1 MAIKGGSPLRGS
13 NVNIF
18 LFIILLFVSWVIYL
32 SYDAYKNGRSLDD
45 SKQNINVIN
54 NINKKASLYLPPLKN
69 DNLYYNNSFGIE
81 DDVRMNVKT
90 RGYVAEYS
98 QIGILTKNESEKDPI
113 ILPLMGRRA
122 DRNKMQYYTASN
134 TGSISTKLPV
144 KIRGR
149 SCTDERGCEEI
160 FNDDEV
166 YVEGYKASFNA
177 TIYENSNNF
186 AYIV

>member
-1 MAIKGGSPLRGS
+1 MAIKGGSPLHGS

-18 LFIILLFVSWVIYL
+18 LLIILLLVSWIIYL
-32 SYDAYKNGRSLDD
+32 LFDAHKNGRSLDD
-45 SKQNINVIN
+45 SNQNINIIN
-54 NINKKASLYLPPLKN
+54 NINKKPTGLYLPPLKN
-69 DNLYYNNSFGIE
+69 DNLYYYNGFKIE
-81 DDVRMNVKT
+81 DDVRMNVRT
-90 RGYVAEYS
+90 RGHVAEYS

-160 FNDDEV
+160 LKV
-166 YVEGYKASFNA
+166 
-177 TIYENSNNF
+177 TL
-186 AYIV
+186 